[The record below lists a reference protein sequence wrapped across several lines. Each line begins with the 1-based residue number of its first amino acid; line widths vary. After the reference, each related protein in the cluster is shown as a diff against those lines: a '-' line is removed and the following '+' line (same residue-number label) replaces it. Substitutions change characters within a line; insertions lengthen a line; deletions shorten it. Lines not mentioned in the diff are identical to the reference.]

1 MTTQAPFRAE
11 KPVLTTHPAGGGD
24 ALVFPITP
32 PPPRWWWAS
41 MRNHA
46 GADPVLIR
54 PWDQAHESRIA
65 VMCPSLEKVT
75 EVIDA
80 IDAAVRETN
89 QDYERELDHRSG
101 ASERLKTVE
110 AERARYLS
118 DVRHAIDERYPSR
131 LALPDGAH
139 RNGDRPSPKAA
150 AVARVKD
157 DLDALHDD
165 RRPVSN
171 GRARVGSE

>member
-24 ALVFPITP
+24 ALVFPISP
-32 PPPRWWWAS
+32 PPPPWWWRS

-46 GADPVLIR
+46 GADPALIR
-54 PWDQAHESRIA
+54 PWDQARESRIA
-65 VMCPSLEKVT
+65 VICPGLGAVT

-89 QDYERELDHRSG
+89 QDYDRELDRRRG
-101 ASERLKTVE
+101 ASERLKTGE

-118 DVRHAIDERYPSR
+118 DVRHAIDERYPSQTP
-131 LALPDGAH
+131 ASGEAH
-139 RNGDRPSPKAA
+139 
-150 AVARVKD
+150 
-157 DLDALHDD
+157 
-165 RRPVSN
+165 SN
-171 GRARVGSE
+171 GNGRSATTPATARIKDNLEVLEDRSG